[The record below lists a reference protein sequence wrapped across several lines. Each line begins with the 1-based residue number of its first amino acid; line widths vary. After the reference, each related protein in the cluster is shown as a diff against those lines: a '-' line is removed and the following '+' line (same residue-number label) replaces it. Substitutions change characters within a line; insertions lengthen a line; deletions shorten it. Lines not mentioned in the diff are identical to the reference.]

1 MFQRR
6 KLLSFFL
13 FFSLSPS
20 RSLPTTTLLPLPPTP
35 SSTPKHTHP
44 KSPNNFSR
52 PLPSLLP
59 SVSVWMIAALLDL
72 TNVNSSLLSLP
83 PSRLGSTRGTS
94 VTKPPLAGIL
104 SKVRR
109 NAGAGRTGGERR
121 GRPSSD
127 GTTSSTAGGSD
138 AEDEDLKAGGE
149 GGRGNLR
156 KKKSWILV
164 MESLGRKS
172 SRSDLRREEKWL
184 EDDTED
190 VQEQEEIGMR
200 CESLG
205 RKFVLVRTTTEIKVT
220 SDVSQKLG
228 NTVVSRSSFSR
239 STSLP
244 LLISELN
251 TDSSSNL
258 LNLPFSHISDHRTS

>member
-1 MFQRR
+1 M
-6 KLLSFFL
+6 
-13 FFSLSPS
+13 
-20 RSLPTTTLLPLPPTP
+20 
-35 SSTPKHTHP
+35 
-44 KSPNNFSR
+44 
-52 PLPSLLP
+52 
-59 SVSVWMIAALLDL
+59 
-72 TNVNSSLLSLP
+72 
-83 PSRLGSTRGTS
+83 
-94 VTKPPLAGIL
+94 
-104 SKVRR
+104 
-109 NAGAGRTGGERR
+109 
-121 GRPSSD
+121 
-127 GTTSSTAGGSD
+127 
-138 AEDEDLKAGGE
+138 
-149 GGRGNLR
+149 R

-239 STSLP
+239 SPSLP

-251 TDSSSNL
+251 TDFSSNL
-258 LNLPFSHISDHRTS
+258 SNLPFHQSLRPSNLSIDLVLVLDNIAVSPNSRDALLDGLLLPQPSPTSSIHSPPDPSS